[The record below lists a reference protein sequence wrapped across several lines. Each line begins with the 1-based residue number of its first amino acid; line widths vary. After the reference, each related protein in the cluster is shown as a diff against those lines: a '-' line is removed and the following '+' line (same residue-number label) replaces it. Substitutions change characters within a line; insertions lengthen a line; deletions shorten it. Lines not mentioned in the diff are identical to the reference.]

1 MGTGEWT
8 LMHLLVYFHDFD
20 FRTPYSSVL
29 LVSLSV
35 NTITPIHPYHLPTL
49 NFDFL
54 VSPITRD
61 GKNGMHDIM
70 SILSCQCR
78 YILLCCFFL
87 FYSCV
92 SVWDTWTP
100 KLGPLSCLLFLRVCT
115 LVRPSPGSVLA
126 GSGWVTLTKALALS
140 RDISYMIGQSVPG

>member
-78 YILLCCFFL
+78 YILLCCFFFFIPAFPCGTL
-87 FYSCV
+87 GHQNWVHCLVYYS
-92 SVWDTWTP
+92 SE
-100 KLGPLSCLLFLRVCT
+100 
-115 LVRPSPGSVLA
+115 
-126 GSGWVTLTKALALS
+126 
-140 RDISYMIGQSVPG
+140 SVPW